1 VLRIETTSNDVSF
14 FKHHRKVEHR
24 QGPPTREV
32 APVKKTIYSLI
43 VSGALAP
50 LFPCVCSDACFA

>member
-1 VLRIETTSNDVSF
+1 MRNLGEALDKV
-14 FKHHRKVEHR
+14 RKAEYAR
-24 QGPPTREV
+24 LT
-32 APVKKTIYSLI
+32 